1 MSNLTVK
8 VINDHQLNTESI
20 INGLRMPLKTFAR
33 EIRSIDPRKKFKNL
47 RGMFTAQIEKRS
59 KSESTQKKK
68 LRNE

>member
-20 INGLRMPLKTFAR
+20 INGLRMHLKALAR
-33 EIRSIDPRKKFKNL
+33 EISSIDPRKKFRGL
-47 RGMFTAQIEKRS
+47 RGAFTAQMGKRS